1 MSARR
6 LNDGEKKII
15 VGLYRESGET
25 AMSLA
30 EQFGVS
36 NTTISRILKAGIES
50 VEYDRLIQQKRRG
63 VDHTPSL
70 NIAIPA
76 LLESPETLAIP
87 EPVTIPEPEPV
98 PTLTKE
104 LDSSGRRLRR
114 RRTTLEPILEQ
125 IVESDSGETNSV
137 ETNAKITDPI
147 EVPTIEPIAREITT
161 EKQSAEKQSIVSVV
175 PAFIQNFQKNFQS
188 PDRMN
193 DRFPSL
199 NPIST
204 PSNSK
209 PSAKV
214 ELEASSFE
222 PNIEPGI
229 EPEPLPDRPV
239 RKVIKVGVAKRR
251 PVELEE
257 EEEED
262 DDDVLPPVTEEISAI
277 LDEDFGEDEEAD
289 DDDENDDEDDDDGE
303 IYTDAEAQRDLTAL
317 HIQQFMR
324 VIPLDQALMPR
335 ICYVVVDRSAELV
348 VRPLKD
354 FGDTGQ
360 VPISNEQTMTLPIFD
375 NPRGAKRFANARTE
389 RVIKVPD
396 SQVFHKTS
404 DNLRSKGITY
414 LFIEGQLYSL

>member
-50 VEYDRLIQQKRRG
+50 IEYDRLIQQKRRG
-63 VDHTPSL
+63 VDNTPTL

-76 LLESPETLAIP
+76 LLESPEPLSIP
-87 EPVTIPEPEPV
+87 EPIMIPEPEPIL
-98 PTLTKE
+98 TLTKE

-114 RRTTLEPILEQ
+114 RRATSEPI
-125 IVESDSGETNSV
+125 VEANSI
-137 ETNAKITDPI
+137 EANADVAKPI
-147 EVPTIEPIAREITT
+147 EVPTIEPIDREITT
-161 EKQSAEKQSIVSVV
+161 EKLSTEKQSIVGVV

-204 PSNSK
+204 PISAK

-214 ELEASSFE
+214 ELGSISESD
-222 PNIEPGI
+222 I
-229 EPEPLPDRPV
+229 EPEPLPDRPI

-257 EEEED
+257 EED
-262 DDDVLPPVTEEISAI
+262 DDDDILPPVTEEISAI
-277 LDEDFGEDEEAD
+277 LDEDFDEDEEGD
-289 DDDENDDEDDDDGE
+289 DDDSDEDEDDDGE
-303 IYTDAEAQRDLTAL
+303 IYTDTEAQRDLTAL

-360 VPISNEQTMTLPIFD
+360 VTISSDQTMTLPIFD

-396 SQVFHKTS
+396 SQVFRKTS
-404 DNLRSKGITY
+404 DNLRSKGINY

>member
-63 VDHTPSL
+63 VDSTPTL
-70 NIAIPA
+70 DIAIPA
-76 LLESPETLAIP
+76 LIEPPEALAIP
-87 EPVTIPEPEPV
+87 EILAIPEVLAIPQPESIL
-98 PTLTKE
+98 TLPEE

-114 RRTTLEPILEQ
+114 RRTTSEPI
-125 IVESDSGETNSV
+125 VE
-137 ETNAKITDPI
+137 ADPPI
-147 EVPTIEPIAREITT
+147 IEPITREITA

-175 PAFIQNFQKNFQS
+175 PAFVQNFQKNFQS

-199 NPIST
+199 HPIST
-204 PSNSK
+204 PAIAK
-209 PSAKV
+209 PDANFEAEPDF
-214 ELEASSFE
+214 ELD
-222 PNIEPGI
+222 I
-229 EPEPLPDRPV
+229 EPEPLPDRPI
-239 RKVIKVGVAKRR
+239 RRVIHVGVAKRR

-257 EEEED
+257 EEDED
-262 DDDVLPPVTEEISAI
+262 ILPPVTEEISAI
-277 LDEDFGEDEEAD
+277 LDEDFGEDEDED
-289 DDDENDDEDDDDGE
+289 DDDEDNSDDDDGE

-317 HIQQFMR
+317 HVQQFMR
-324 VIPLDQALMPR
+324 VIPLDKALMPR

-354 FGDTGQ
+354 FGDMGQ
-360 VPISNEQTMTLPIFD
+360 VPISSDQTMTLPIFD

-396 SQVFHKTS
+396 SQVFRKTS

>member
-50 VEYDRLIQQKRRG
+50 AEYERLIQQKRRG
-63 VDHTPSL
+63 VDNTPTL

-76 LLESPETLAIP
+76 LEPPELVIPQPELDVIVEPIIAESVLT
-87 EPVTIPEPEPV
+87 VTE
-98 PTLTKE
+98 E

-114 RRTTLEPILEQ
+114 RRTTADSRIDVIPATNVIESPVLEPIETT
-125 IVESDSGETNSV
+125 VEAPTLR
-137 ETNAKITDPI
+137 
-147 EVPTIEPIAREITT
+147 EVTT
-161 EKQSAEKQSIVSVV
+161 EASPPLFNENIEKQAIVSVV

-199 NPIST
+199 NPIA
-204 PSNSK
+204 K
-209 PSAKV
+209 PSANVAKLSIKV
-214 ELEASSFE
+214 ELEPDFE
-222 PNIEPGI
+222 PDL
-229 EPEPLPDRPV
+229 EPLPDRPV
-239 RKVIKVGVAKRR
+239 RKVIQVGVAKRR
-251 PVELEE
+251 PIELE

-262 DDDVLPPVTEEISAI
+262 DDILPPVTEEISAI
-277 LDEDFGEDEEAD
+277 LDEDFGEEDDRED
-289 DDDENDDEDDDDGE
+289 DDDNEEEDDDGE
-303 IYTDAEAQRDLTAL
+303 IYSDADAQRDLTAL
-317 HIQQFMR
+317 QVQQFMR

-354 FGDTGQ
+354 FGDMGQ
-360 VPISNEQTMTLPIFD
+360 VPISSDQTMTLPIFD

-396 SQVFHKTS
+396 SQVFRKTS

>member
-1 MSARR
+1 VSARR

-63 VDHTPSL
+63 VDNTPSL

-76 LLESPETLAIP
+76 LLESPEALDIP
-87 EPVTIPEPEPV
+87 EPVTIPEPEPEPV
-98 PTLTKE
+98 VTLTKE

-114 RRTTLEPILEQ
+114 RRTTSELISEPI
-125 IVESDSGETNSV
+125 VEANSV
-137 ETNAKITDPI
+137 ETSAETADAKMTEPI
-147 EVPTIEPIAREITT
+147 EVPTIEPITREITT
-161 EKQSAEKQSIVSVV
+161 EKPSAEKQSIVSVV

-204 PSNSK
+204 PASAK
-209 PSAKV
+209 PRAKV
-214 ELEASSFE
+214 ELEPSSFE
-222 PNIEPGI
+222 PDI

-239 RKVIKVGVAKRR
+239 RKVIQVGVAKRR

-257 EEEED
+257 EED
-262 DDDVLPPVTEEISAI
+262 DDDDILPPVTEEISAI
-277 LDEDFGEDEEAD
+277 LDEDFGEDEEGD
-289 DDDENDDEDDDDGE
+289 DDDDGE

-317 HIQQFMR
+317 QIQQFMR

-360 VPISNEQTMTLPIFD
+360 VAISNEQTMTLPIFD

-396 SQVFHKTS
+396 SQVFRKTS

>member
-30 EQFGVS
+30 EKFGVS

-63 VDHTPSL
+63 VDNTPTL

-76 LLESPETLAIP
+76 LLEPTEALAIP
-87 EPVTIPEPEPV
+87 EVLNIPQPEPV
-98 PTLTKE
+98 LPLPEE

-114 RRTTLEPILEQ
+114 RRTTSEPI
-125 IVESDSGETNSV
+125 VEVDTAIIE
-137 ETNAKITDPI
+137 PI
-147 EVPTIEPIAREITT
+147 EVPAIEPITREITT
-161 EKQSAEKQSIVSVV
+161 EKSSAEKQSIVNVV
-175 PAFIQNFQKNFQS
+175 PAFVQNFQKNFQS

-199 NPIST
+199 HPIST
-204 PSNSK
+204 PAIAKSN
-209 PSAKV
+209 ANV
-214 ELEASSFE
+214 EAEPDFE
-222 PNIEPGI
+222 SDI
-229 EPEPLPDRPV
+229 EPEPLPDRPL
-239 RKVIKVGVAKRR
+239 RKVIQVGVAKRKLI
-251 PVELEE
+251 ELEE
-257 EEEED
+257 EEEEED
-262 DDDVLPPVTEEISAI
+262 DILPPVTEEISAI
-277 LDEDFGEDEEAD
+277 LDEDFGEEED
-289 DDDENDDEDDDDGE
+289 DDDDIDDDNSDDDDGE
-303 IYTDAEAQRDLTAL
+303 IYSEAEAQRDLTAL
-317 HIQQFMR
+317 HVQQFMR

-354 FGDTGQ
+354 FGDMGQ
-360 VPISNEQTMTLPIFD
+360 VAVSSDQTMTLPIFD

-396 SQVFHKTS
+396 SQVFRKTS

>member
-15 VGLYRESGET
+15 VGMYRESGET

-63 VDHTPSL
+63 VDNTPTL

-98 PTLTKE
+98 LTLTKE

-114 RRTTLEPILEQ
+114 RRTTSEPI
-125 IVESDSGETNSV
+125 V
-137 ETNAKITDPI
+137 ETNTEMADAEMAEPI
-147 EVPTIEPIAREITT
+147 EVPTIEPITREITT
-161 EKQSAEKQSIVSVV
+161 ERPSAEKQSIISVV

-199 NPIST
+199 HPIST
-204 PSNSK
+204 PAIAK
-209 PSAKV
+209 PSPKV
-214 ELEASSFE
+214 ELQPDFE
-222 PNIEPGI
+222 SGI

-239 RKVIKVGVAKRR
+239 RKVIQVGVAKRR

-257 EEEED
+257 D
-262 DDDVLPPVTEEISAI
+262 DDDDDILPPVTEEISAI
-277 LDEDFGEDEEAD
+277 LDEDFGEDDDRED
-289 DDDENDDEDDDDGE
+289 DDDDSDEDDDDDE
-303 IYTDAEAQRDLTAL
+303 IYTDVEAQRDLTAL
-317 HIQQFMR
+317 HVQKFMR

-354 FGDTGQ
+354 FGDMGQ
-360 VPISNEQTMTLPIFD
+360 VPISSDQTMTLPIFD

-389 RVIKVPD
+389 RIIKVPD
-396 SQVFHKTS
+396 SQVFRKTS

>member
-15 VGLYRESGET
+15 VGMYRESGET

-63 VDHTPSL
+63 VDNTPTL

-98 PTLTKE
+98 LTLTKE

-114 RRTTLEPILEQ
+114 RRTTSEPI
-125 IVESDSGETNSV
+125 V
-137 ETNAKITDPI
+137 ETNTEMADAEMAEPI
-147 EVPTIEPIAREITT
+147 EVPTIEPITREITT
-161 EKQSAEKQSIVSVV
+161 ERPSAEKQSIISVV

-199 NPIST
+199 HPIST
-204 PSNSK
+204 PAIAK
-209 PSAKV
+209 PSPKV
-214 ELEASSFE
+214 ELQPDFE
-222 PNIEPGI
+222 SGI

-239 RKVIKVGVAKRR
+239 RKVIQVGVAKRR

-257 EEEED
+257 D
-262 DDDVLPPVTEEISAI
+262 DDDDILPPVTEEISAI
-277 LDEDFGEDEEAD
+277 LDEDFGEDDDRED
-289 DDDENDDEDDDDGE
+289 DDDDSDEDDDDDE
-303 IYTDAEAQRDLTAL
+303 IYTDVEAQRDLTAL
-317 HIQQFMR
+317 HVQKFMR

-354 FGDTGQ
+354 FGDMGQ
-360 VPISNEQTMTLPIFD
+360 VPISSDQTMTLPIFD

-389 RVIKVPD
+389 RIIKVPD
-396 SQVFHKTS
+396 SQVFRKTS

>member
-63 VDHTPSL
+63 VDNTPTL
-70 NIAIPA
+70 DIAIPA
-76 LLESPETLAIP
+76 LIEPPEAPPETPEVLATPQP
-87 EPVTIPEPEPV
+87 EAVITVPE
-98 PTLTKE
+98 E
-104 LDSSGRRLRR
+104 LDASGRRLRR
-114 RRTTLEPILEQ
+114 RRTTSQP
-125 IVESDSGETNSV
+125 IVESDTQSS
-137 ETNAKITDPI
+137 
-147 EVPTIEPIAREITT
+147 EPITREIST
-161 EKQSAEKQSIVSVV
+161 EKPSAEKQSIVSVV
-175 PAFIQNFQKNFQS
+175 PAFVQNFQKNFQS

-199 NPIST
+199 HPIST
-204 PSNSK
+204 PAIAKSN
-209 PSAKV
+209 ANV
-214 ELEASSFE
+214 EAEPDFE
-222 PNIEPGI
+222 PDI
-229 EPEPLPDRPV
+229 EPEPLPERPI
-239 RKVIKVGVAKRR
+239 RKVIQVGVAKRR

-257 EEEED
+257 EEEEEEEED
-262 DDDVLPPVTEEISAI
+262 DILPPVTEEISAI
-277 LDEDFGEDEEAD
+277 LDEDFGEDEEE
-289 DDDENDDEDDDDGE
+289 DDEDDNGEEDDDDDGE
-303 IYTDAEAQRDLTAL
+303 IYPDAETQRDLTAL
-317 HIQQFMR
+317 HVQQFMR

-354 FGDTGQ
+354 FGDMGQ
-360 VPISNEQTMTLPIFD
+360 VPISSDQTMTLPIFD

-396 SQVFHKTS
+396 SQVFRKTS

>member
-1 MSARR
+1 VSARR

-63 VDHTPSL
+63 VDHTPTL
-70 NIAIPA
+70 DIAIPA
-76 LLESPETLAIP
+76 LIEPPEALAIP
-87 EPVTIPEPEPV
+87 EVLTIPQPEPV
-98 PTLTKE
+98 LPLPEE

-114 RRTTLEPILEQ
+114 RRTTSQP
-125 IVESDSGETNSV
+125 IVESDT
-137 ETNAKITDPI
+137 PI
-147 EVPTIEPIAREITT
+147 SEPITREITT
-161 EKQSAEKQSIVSVV
+161 EKLSAEKQSIVSVV
-175 PAFIQNFQKNFQS
+175 PAFVQNFQKNFQS

-199 NPIST
+199 HPIST
-204 PSNSK
+204 PAIAKSN
-209 PSAKV
+209 ANV
-214 ELEASSFE
+214 EAEPDFE
-222 PNIEPGI
+222 PDI
-229 EPEPLPDRPV
+229 EPEPLPDRPI
-239 RKVIKVGVAKRR
+239 RKVIQVGVAKRR

-257 EEEED
+257 EEEEEED
-262 DDDVLPPVTEEISAI
+262 DDDILPPVTEEISAI
-277 LDEDFGEDEEAD
+277 LDEDFGEDED
-289 DDDENDDEDDDDGE
+289 DDDEDDNSEEDDDDGE
-303 IYTDAEAQRDLTAL
+303 IYPDAEAQRDLTAL
-317 HIQQFMR
+317 HVQQFMR

-354 FGDTGQ
+354 FGDMGQ
-360 VPISNEQTMTLPIFD
+360 IPISSDQTMTLPIFD

-396 SQVFHKTS
+396 SQVFRKTS

-414 LFIEGQLYSL
+414 LFVEGQLYSL

>member
-1 MSARR
+1 M
-6 LNDGEKKII
+6 
-15 VGLYRESGET
+15 YRESGET

-63 VDHTPSL
+63 VDNTPTL

-98 PTLTKE
+98 LTLTKE

-114 RRTTLEPILEQ
+114 RRTTSEPI
-125 IVESDSGETNSV
+125 V
-137 ETNAKITDPI
+137 ETNTEMADAEMAEPI
-147 EVPTIEPIAREITT
+147 EVPTIEPITREITT
-161 EKQSAEKQSIVSVV
+161 ERPSAEKQSIISVV

-199 NPIST
+199 HPIST
-204 PSNSK
+204 PAIAK
-209 PSAKV
+209 PSPKV
-214 ELEASSFE
+214 ELQPDFE
-222 PNIEPGI
+222 SGI

-239 RKVIKVGVAKRR
+239 RKVIQVGVAKRR

-257 EEEED
+257 ED
-262 DDDVLPPVTEEISAI
+262 DDDDDDDILPPVTEEISAI
-277 LDEDFGEDEEAD
+277 LDEDFGEDDDRED
-289 DDDENDDEDDDDGE
+289 DDDDSDEDDDDDE
-303 IYTDAEAQRDLTAL
+303 IYTDVEAQRDLTAL
-317 HIQQFMR
+317 HVQKFMR

-354 FGDTGQ
+354 FGDMGQ
-360 VPISNEQTMTLPIFD
+360 VPISSDQTMTLPIFD

-389 RVIKVPD
+389 RIIKVPD
-396 SQVFHKTS
+396 SQVFRKTS

>member
-63 VDHTPSL
+63 VDNTL
-70 NIAIPA
+70 TLDIVIPA
-76 LLESPETLAIP
+76 LLEPLGVLAIP
-87 EPVTIPEPEPV
+87 EVLAIPQPEPV
-98 PTLTKE
+98 LTLSEE

-114 RRTTLEPILEQ
+114 RRTTSEPI
-125 IVESDSGETNSV
+125 VEADTGII
-137 ETNAKITDPI
+137 KPI
-147 EVPTIEPIAREITT
+147 EVPTIEPITRKITT
-161 EKQSAEKQSIVSVV
+161 EKPPAEKQSIVSVV
-175 PAFIQNFQKNFQS
+175 PAFVQNFQRNFQS

-204 PSNSK
+204 PAIAK
-209 PSAKV
+209 PSAKSNANV
-214 ELEASSFE
+214 EAESDFN
-222 PNIEPGI
+222 PDIES
-229 EPEPLPDRPV
+229 EPLPDRPV
-239 RKVIKVGVAKRR
+239 RKVIQVGVSKRR

-262 DDDVLPPVTEEISAI
+262 DILPPVTEEISAI
-277 LDEDFGEDEEAD
+277 LDEDFGEDED
-289 DDDENDDEDDDDGE
+289 DDDDDSDDDDDDDGE
-303 IYTDAEAQRDLTAL
+303 IYNDAEAQRDLTAL
-317 HIQQFMR
+317 HVQQFMR

-354 FGDTGQ
+354 FGDMGQ
-360 VPISNEQTMTLPIFD
+360 VPISSDQTMTLPIFD

-396 SQVFHKTS
+396 SQVFRKTS

>member
-1 MSARR
+1 VSARR

-63 VDHTPSL
+63 VDNTPTL
-70 NIAIPA
+70 DIAIPA
-76 LLESPETLAIP
+76 LLEPPEILAIP
-87 EPVTIPEPEPV
+87 EVLAILQPEPV
-98 PTLTKE
+98 STRPEE

-114 RRTTLEPILEQ
+114 RRTTAEPL
-125 IVESDSGETNSV
+125 V
-137 ETNAKITDPI
+137 NANAEMAKPIEVPI
-147 EVPTIEPIAREITT
+147 EVPTVEPITREITT
-161 EKQSAEKQSIVSVV
+161 EKSSAEKQSIVSVV
-175 PAFIQNFQKNFQS
+175 PAFVQNFQKNFQS

-199 NPIST
+199 HPIST
-204 PSNSK
+204 PAIAKS
-209 PSAKV
+209 SAKV
-214 ELEASSFE
+214 ELESDFE
-222 PNIEPGI
+222 PDF

-239 RKVIKVGVAKRR
+239 RRVIQVGVAKRK
-251 PVELEE
+251 PIELEE
-257 EEEED
+257 EDDED
-262 DDDVLPPVTEEISAI
+262 ILPPVTEEISAI
-277 LDEDFGEDEEAD
+277 LDEDFGEDED
-289 DDDENDDEDDDDGE
+289 HDDEEDEDDDDDDGE
-303 IYTDAEAQRDLTAL
+303 IYSDADAQRDLTAL
-317 HIQQFMR
+317 HVQQFMR

-354 FGDTGQ
+354 FGDMGQ
-360 VPISNEQTMTLPIFD
+360 VPISSDQTMTLPIFD

-396 SQVFHKTS
+396 SQVFRKTS
-404 DNLRSKGITY
+404 ENLRSKGITY
-414 LFIEGQLYSL
+414 LFVEGHLYSL

>member
-50 VEYDRLIQQKRRG
+50 VEYERLIQQKRRG
-63 VDHTPSL
+63 VDNTPSL
-70 NIAIPA
+70 DIAIPA
-76 LLESPETLAIP
+76 LELP
-87 EPVTIPEPEPV
+87 EPVIPQPELAIVAEPTIAEPV
-98 PTLTKE
+98 STVAEE

-114 RRTTLEPILEQ
+114 RRTTAEPRIESISTTNAIAVPILEPIAVIIEAPIIRETTIGTQ
-125 IVESDSGETNSV
+125 SPSD
-137 ETNAKITDPI
+137 
-147 EVPTIEPIAREITT
+147 
-161 EKQSAEKQSIVSVV
+161 EKQSIVSVV

-199 NPIST
+199 NPIA
-204 PSNSK
+204 K
-209 PSAKV
+209 PSASVVKPVAKV
-214 ELEASSFE
+214 EPEPDFE
-222 PNIEPGI
+222 PDL
-229 EPEPLPDRPV
+229 EPEPLPDRPL
-239 RKVIKVGVAKRR
+239 RKVIQVGVAKRR
-251 PVELEE
+251 PIEL
-257 EEEED
+257 ED
-262 DDDVLPPVTEEISAI
+262 DDDDILPPVTEEISAI
-277 LDEDFGEDEEAD
+277 LDEDFGEDDDRED
-289 DDDENDDEDDDDGE
+289 DDDNEEDDDDGE
-303 IYTDAEAQRDLTAL
+303 IYSDADAQRDLTAL
-317 HIQQFMR
+317 QVQQFMR

-354 FGDTGQ
+354 FGDMGQ
-360 VPISNEQTMTLPIFD
+360 VPISSDQTMTLPIFD

-396 SQVFHKTS
+396 SQVFRKTS

>member
-50 VEYDRLIQQKRRG
+50 IEYDRLIQQKRRG
-63 VDHTPSL
+63 VDNTPTL

-76 LLESPETLAIP
+76 LLESPEPLSIP
-87 EPVTIPEPEPV
+87 EPIMIPEPEPIL
-98 PTLTKE
+98 TLTKE

-114 RRTTLEPILEQ
+114 RRATSEPI
-125 IVESDSGETNSV
+125 VEANSI
-137 ETNAKITDPI
+137 EANADVAKPI
-147 EVPTIEPIAREITT
+147 EVPTIEPIDREITT
-161 EKQSAEKQSIVSVV
+161 EKPSTEKQSIVGVV

-204 PSNSK
+204 PISAK

-214 ELEASSFE
+214 ELGSISESD
-222 PNIEPGI
+222 I
-229 EPEPLPDRPV
+229 EPEPLPDRPI
-239 RKVIKVGVAKRR
+239 RKVIKVGIAKHR

-257 EEEED
+257 EED
-262 DDDVLPPVTEEISAI
+262 DDDDILPPVTEEISAI
-277 LDEDFGEDEEAD
+277 LDEDFDEDEEGD
-289 DDDENDDEDDDDGE
+289 DDDSDEDEDDDGE
-303 IYTDAEAQRDLTAL
+303 IYTDTEAQRDLTAL

-360 VPISNEQTMTLPIFD
+360 VAISSDQTMTLPIFD

-396 SQVFHKTS
+396 SQVFRKTS
-404 DNLRSKGITY
+404 DNLRSKGINY

>member
-50 VEYDRLIQQKRRG
+50 IEYDRLIQQKRRG
-63 VDHTPSL
+63 VDNTPTL

-76 LLESPETLAIP
+76 LLEPPEVLAIP
-87 EPVTIPEPEPV
+87 EVLTIPQPEPV
-98 PTLTKE
+98 LPLPEE
-104 LDSSGRRLRR
+104 LDSSGRRRR
-114 RRTTLEPILEQ
+114 RRTTSEPI
-125 IVESDSGETNSV
+125 VEVDTAIIE
-137 ETNAKITDPI
+137 PI
-147 EVPTIEPIAREITT
+147 EVPAIEPITREITS
-161 EKQSAEKQSIVSVV
+161 EKSSAEKQSIVSVV
-175 PAFIQNFQKNFQS
+175 PAFVQNFQKNFQS

-199 NPIST
+199 HPIST
-204 PSNSK
+204 PAIAKSN
-209 PSAKV
+209 ANV
-214 ELEASSFE
+214 EAEPDFE
-222 PNIEPGI
+222 PDI
-229 EPEPLPDRPV
+229 EPEPLPDRPT
-239 RKVIKVGVAKRR
+239 RKVIQVGVAKRR

-257 EEEED
+257 ED
-262 DDDVLPPVTEEISAI
+262 DDDDDILPPVTEEISAI
-277 LDEDFGEDEEAD
+277 LDEDFGEDEENE
-289 DDDENDDEDDDDGE
+289 DDEEDDNSEEDDDDDGE
-303 IYTDAEAQRDLTAL
+303 IYPDAETQRDLTAL
-317 HIQQFMR
+317 HVQQFMR

-354 FGDTGQ
+354 FGDMGQ
-360 VPISNEQTMTLPIFD
+360 VPISSDQTMTLPIFD

-396 SQVFHKTS
+396 SQVFRKTS

>member
-1 MSARR
+1 M
-6 LNDGEKKII
+6 
-15 VGLYRESGET
+15 GLYRESGET

-63 VDHTPSL
+63 VDNTPTL
-70 NIAIPA
+70 NITIPA
-76 LLESPETLAIP
+76 LLELPEALAIP
-87 EPVTIPEPEPV
+87 EPVTIPDPEPV
-98 PTLTKE
+98 SPTNE

-114 RRTTLEPILEQ
+114 RRRTTSEPI
-125 IVESDSGETNSV
+125 VEANLIEI
-137 ETNAKITDPI
+137 NAEMTEPI

-161 EKQSAEKQSIVSVV
+161 EKASTEKQSIVSVV
-175 PAFIQNFQKNFQS
+175 PAFVQNFQKNFQS

-204 PSNSK
+204 PANAE
-209 PSAKV
+209 PNAKV
-214 ELEASSFE
+214 ELESSLE
-222 PNIEPGI
+222 ADL
-229 EPEPLPDRPV
+229 EPESLPERPV
-239 RKVIKVGVAKRR
+239 RKVIQVGVPKRR
-251 PVELEE
+251 PVEL
-257 EEEED
+257 D
-262 DDDVLPPVTEEISAI
+262 DDDDDDDDILPPVTEEISAI
-277 LDEDFGEDEEAD
+277 LDEDFSEDEEGD
-289 DDDENDDEDDDDGE
+289 DDDDSDEDDDDGE
-303 IYTDAEAQRDLTAL
+303 TYTDAEAQRDLTAL

-360 VPISNEQTMTLPIFD
+360 VAISSDQTMTLPIFD

>member
-63 VDHTPSL
+63 VDNTPTL
-70 NIAIPA
+70 NITIPA
-76 LLESPETLAIP
+76 LLELPEALAIP
-87 EPVTIPEPEPV
+87 EPVTIPDPEPV
-98 PTLTKE
+98 SPLTNE

-114 RRTTLEPILEQ
+114 RRTTSEPI
-125 IVESDSGETNSV
+125 VEANLV
-137 ETNAKITDPI
+137 EINAEIAEPI

-161 EKQSAEKQSIVSVV
+161 EKASTEKQSIVSVV
-175 PAFIQNFQKNFQS
+175 PAFVQNFQKNFQS

-204 PSNSK
+204 PAHAE

-214 ELEASSFE
+214 EPKVELESSLEAD
-222 PNIEPGI
+222 I
-229 EPEPLPDRPV
+229 EPESLPERPV
-239 RKVIKVGVAKRR
+239 RKVIQVGVPKRR
-251 PVELEE
+251 PVEL
-257 EEEED
+257 D
-262 DDDVLPPVTEEISAI
+262 DDDDEDILPPVTEEISAI
-277 LDEDFGEDEEAD
+277 LDEDFSEDEEGD
-289 DDDENDDEDDDDGE
+289 DDDDSDEDDDDGE
-303 IYTDAEAQRDLTAL
+303 TYTDAEAQRDLTAL

-360 VPISNEQTMTLPIFD
+360 VAISSDQTMTLPIFD

>member
-63 VDHTPSL
+63 VDNTPTL
-70 NIAIPA
+70 DIAIPA
-76 LLESPETLAIP
+76 LLELPELVIP
-87 EPVTIPEPEPV
+87 QPELVIVAEPVVEPV
-98 PTLTKE
+98 LIITEE

-114 RRTTLEPILEQ
+114 RRTTAEDRIDIVPTTNAEAPVLEPIA
-125 IVESDSGETNSV
+125 IVH
-137 ETNAKITDPI
+137 PI
-147 EVPTIEPIAREITT
+147 EALTTRAMTIETPPPSN
-161 EKQSAEKQSIVSVV
+161 EKQAIVSVV

-199 NPIST
+199 NPIV
-204 PSNSK
+204 K
-209 PSAKV
+209 PSANAVKPSVKV
-214 ELEASSFE
+214 EPELDFE
-222 PNIEPGI
+222 PEI
-229 EPEPLPDRPV
+229 EPEPIPDRPL
-239 RKVIKVGVAKRR
+239 RKVIQVGVAKRR
-251 PVELEE
+251 PIEL

-262 DDDVLPPVTEEISAI
+262 DDDDILPPVTEEISAI
-277 LDEDFGEDEEAD
+277 LDEDFGEDEDRED
-289 DDDENDDEDDDDGE
+289 DDDNDEEDDDGE
-303 IYTDAEAQRDLTAL
+303 IYSDADAQRDLTAL
-317 HIQQFMR
+317 HVQQFMR

-354 FGDTGQ
+354 FGDMGQ
-360 VPISNEQTMTLPIFD
+360 VPISSDQTMTLPIFD

-396 SQVFHKTS
+396 SQVFRKTS

>member
-63 VDHTPSL
+63 VDNTPPTL
-70 NIAIPA
+70 NITIPA
-76 LLESPETLAIP
+76 LLESPEAVALP
-87 EPVTIPEPEPV
+87 EPVTIPDPEPV
-98 PTLTKE
+98 SPLTNE

-114 RRTTLEPILEQ
+114 RRTTSEPI
-125 IVESDSGETNSV
+125 VEANLIEI
-137 ETNAKITDPI
+137 NAEMTEPI
-147 EVPTIEPIAREITT
+147 EVPTIEPIARKITT
-161 EKQSAEKQSIVSVV
+161 EKVSTEKQSIVSVV
-175 PAFIQNFQKNFQS
+175 PAFVQNFQKNFQS

-204 PSNSK
+204 PANAE
-209 PSAKV
+209 PNAKV
-214 ELEASSFE
+214 ELESSLE
-222 PNIEPGI
+222 ADL
-229 EPEPLPDRPV
+229 EPESLPERPV
-239 RKVIKVGVAKRR
+239 RKVIQVGVAKRR

-257 EEEED
+257 EEED
-262 DDDVLPPVTEEISAI
+262 DDILPPVTEEISAI
-277 LDEDFGEDEEAD
+277 LDEDFGEDEEGD
-289 DDDENDDEDDDDGE
+289 DDDDNDDEDDDDGE
-303 IYTDAEAQRDLTAL
+303 TYTDAEAQRDLTAL

-360 VPISNEQTMTLPIFD
+360 VAISSDQTMTLPIFD

>member
-15 VGLYRESGET
+15 VGMYRESGET

-63 VDHTPSL
+63 VDNTPTL

-98 PTLTKE
+98 LTLTKE

-114 RRTTLEPILEQ
+114 RRTTSEPI
-125 IVESDSGETNSV
+125 V
-137 ETNAKITDPI
+137 ETNTEMADAEMAEPI
-147 EVPTIEPIAREITT
+147 EVPTIEPITREITT
-161 EKQSAEKQSIVSVV
+161 ERPSAEKQSIISVV

-199 NPIST
+199 HPIST
-204 PSNSK
+204 PAIAK
-209 PSAKV
+209 PSPKV
-214 ELEASSFE
+214 ELQPDFE
-222 PNIEPGI
+222 SGI

-239 RKVIKVGVAKRR
+239 RKVIQVGVAKRR

-257 EEEED
+257 ED
-262 DDDVLPPVTEEISAI
+262 DDDDDDDILPPVTEEISAI
-277 LDEDFGEDEEAD
+277 LDEDFGEDDDRED
-289 DDDENDDEDDDDGE
+289 DDDDSDEDDDDDE
-303 IYTDAEAQRDLTAL
+303 IYTDVEAQRDLTAL
-317 HIQQFMR
+317 HVQKFMR

-354 FGDTGQ
+354 FGDMGQ
-360 VPISNEQTMTLPIFD
+360 VPISSDQTMTLPIFD

-389 RVIKVPD
+389 RIIKVPD
-396 SQVFHKTS
+396 SQVFRKTS

>member
-15 VGLYRESGET
+15 VGMYRESGET

-63 VDHTPSL
+63 VDNTPTL

-98 PTLTKE
+98 LTLTKE

-114 RRTTLEPILEQ
+114 RRTTSEPI
-125 IVESDSGETNSV
+125 V
-137 ETNAKITDPI
+137 ETNTEMADAEMAEPI
-147 EVPTIEPIAREITT
+147 EVPTIEPITREITT
-161 EKQSAEKQSIVSVV
+161 ERPSAEKQSIISVV

-199 NPIST
+199 HPIST
-204 PSNSK
+204 PAIAK
-209 PSAKV
+209 PSPKV
-214 ELEASSFE
+214 ELQPDFE
-222 PNIEPGI
+222 SGI

-239 RKVIKVGVAKRR
+239 RKVIQVGVAKRR

-257 EEEED
+257 EED
-262 DDDVLPPVTEEISAI
+262 DDDDILPPVTEEISAI
-277 LDEDFGEDEEAD
+277 LDEDFGEDDDRED
-289 DDDENDDEDDDDGE
+289 DDDDSDEDDDDDE
-303 IYTDAEAQRDLTAL
+303 IYTDVEAQRDLTAL
-317 HIQQFMR
+317 HVQKFMR

-354 FGDTGQ
+354 FGDMGQ
-360 VPISNEQTMTLPIFD
+360 VPISSDQTMTLPIFD

-389 RVIKVPD
+389 RIIKVPD
-396 SQVFHKTS
+396 SQVFRKTS

>member
-63 VDHTPSL
+63 VDNTPTL

-76 LLESPETLAIP
+76 LLEPPEVLAIP
-87 EPVTIPEPEPV
+87 EVLTIPQPEPV
-98 PTLTKE
+98 LPLPEE

-114 RRTTLEPILEQ
+114 RRTTSEPI
-125 IVESDSGETNSV
+125 VEVDTAIIE
-137 ETNAKITDPI
+137 PI
-147 EVPTIEPIAREITT
+147 EVPAIEPITREITT
-161 EKQSAEKQSIVSVV
+161 EKSSAEKQSIVSVV
-175 PAFIQNFQKNFQS
+175 PAFVQNFQKNFQS

-199 NPIST
+199 HPIST
-204 PSNSK
+204 PATAK
-209 PSAKV
+209 PSAKYNAEV
-214 ELEASSFE
+214 EAE
-222 PNIEPGI
+222 PDFKPDL
-229 EPEPLPDRPV
+229 EPEPVPDRPL
-239 RKVIKVGVAKRR
+239 RKVIQVGVAKRKLI
-251 PVELEE
+251 ELE

-262 DDDVLPPVTEEISAI
+262 DDILPPVTEEISAI
-277 LDEDFGEDEEAD
+277 LDEDFGEED
-289 DDDENDDEDDDDGE
+289 DDDDDIDDDNSDDDDGE
-303 IYTDAEAQRDLTAL
+303 IYSDAEAQRDLTAL
-317 HIQQFMR
+317 HVQQFMR

-354 FGDTGQ
+354 FGDMGQ
-360 VPISNEQTMTLPIFD
+360 VAISSDQTMTLPIFD

-396 SQVFHKTS
+396 SQVFRKTS

>member
-63 VDHTPSL
+63 VDNTPSL

-76 LLESPETLAIP
+76 LLESPEPLAIP
-87 EPVTIPEPEPV
+87 ELVTIPEPEPV
-98 PTLTKE
+98 LTLTKE

-114 RRTTLEPILEQ
+114 RRTTSEPISEP
-125 IVESDSGETNSV
+125 IVEANSV
-137 ETNAKITDPI
+137 ETNAEIEPI
-147 EVPTIEPIAREITT
+147 EVPIIEPITREITP
-161 EKQSAEKQSIVSVV
+161 EKPSAEKQSIVSVV
-175 PAFIQNFQKNFQS
+175 PAFVQNFQKNFQS

-204 PSNSK
+204 SASAK

-214 ELEASSFE
+214 ELEPSSFE
-222 PNIEPGI
+222 PDI
-229 EPEPLPDRPV
+229 EPEPEPERPI
-239 RKVIKVGVAKRR
+239 RKVIQVGVAKRR

-257 EEEED
+257 EED
-262 DDDVLPPVTEEISAI
+262 DDILPPVTEEISAI
-277 LDEDFGEDEEAD
+277 LDEDFGEDEEG
-289 DDDENDDEDDDDGE
+289 DDDEDEDSDDEDDDDGE
-303 IYTDAEAQRDLTAL
+303 IYTDAEAQRDIKAL

-360 VPISNEQTMTLPIFD
+360 VAISSDQTMTLPIFD

-396 SQVFHKTS
+396 SQVFRKTS

>member
-1 MSARR
+1 VSARR

-15 VGLYRESGET
+15 VGMYRESGET

-63 VDHTPSL
+63 VDNTPTL

-76 LLESPETLAIP
+76 LLESPEALVGL

-98 PTLTKE
+98 LALTKE

-114 RRTTLEPILEQ
+114 RLTTSEPI
-125 IVESDSGETNSV
+125 VEANSV
-137 ETNAKITDPI
+137 ETNAEMAEPI
-147 EVPTIEPIAREITT
+147 EVPTIEPITREIIT
-161 EKQSAEKQSIVSVV
+161 EKPSAEKQSIVSVV
-175 PAFIQNFQKNFQS
+175 PAFVQNFQKNFQS

-199 NPIST
+199 HPIST
-204 PSNSK
+204 PAIAK
-209 PSAKV
+209 PSPKV
-214 ELEASSFE
+214 ELQPEFDSD
-222 PNIEPGI
+222 I

-239 RKVIKVGVAKRR
+239 RKVIQVGVAKRR
-251 PVELEE
+251 SVELEEE

-262 DDDVLPPVTEEISAI
+262 DDDDDDILPPVTEEISAI
-277 LDEDFGEDEEAD
+277 LDEDFGEDDDRD
-289 DDDENDDEDDDDGE
+289 DDDDDDSDDDEDDD
-303 IYTDAEAQRDLTAL
+303 IYTDVEAQRDLTAL
-317 HIQQFMR
+317 HVQQFMR

-354 FGDTGQ
+354 FGDMGQ
-360 VPISNEQTMTLPIFD
+360 VPISSDQTMTLPIFD

-396 SQVFHKTS
+396 SQVFRKTS

>member
-63 VDHTPSL
+63 VDSTPTL
-70 NIAIPA
+70 DIAIPA
-76 LLESPETLAIP
+76 LIEPPEALAIP
-87 EPVTIPEPEPV
+87 EILAIPEVLAIPQPESIL
-98 PTLTKE
+98 TLPEE

-114 RRTTLEPILEQ
+114 RRTTSEPI
-125 IVESDSGETNSV
+125 VE
-137 ETNAKITDPI
+137 ADPPI
-147 EVPTIEPIAREITT
+147 IEPITREITA

-175 PAFIQNFQKNFQS
+175 PAFVQNFQKNFQS

-199 NPIST
+199 HPIST
-204 PSNSK
+204 PAIAK
-209 PSAKV
+209 PDANV
-214 ELEASSFE
+214 EAEPDFE
-222 PNIEPGI
+222 LDI
-229 EPEPLPDRPV
+229 EPEPLPDRPI
-239 RKVIKVGVAKRR
+239 RRVIHVGVAKRR

-257 EEEED
+257 EEDED
-262 DDDVLPPVTEEISAI
+262 ILPPVTEEISAI
-277 LDEDFGEDEEAD
+277 LDEDFGEDEDED
-289 DDDENDDEDDDDGE
+289 DDDEDNSDDDDGE

-317 HIQQFMR
+317 HVQQFMR
-324 VIPLDQALMPR
+324 VIPLDKALMPR

-354 FGDTGQ
+354 FGDMGQ
-360 VPISNEQTMTLPIFD
+360 VPISSDQTMTLPIFD

-396 SQVFHKTS
+396 SQVFRKTS

>member
-63 VDHTPSL
+63 VDNTPTL
-70 NIAIPA
+70 DIAIPA
-76 LLESPETLAIP
+76 LLELPELVIP
-87 EPVTIPEPEPV
+87 QPELVTIVEPV
-98 PTLTKE
+98 LTVTEE

-114 RRTTLEPILEQ
+114 RRTTAEPTIDVIRTMNAIEAPILEPI
-125 IVESDSGETNSV
+125 VVSV
-137 ETNAKITDPI
+137 EAPRSD
-147 EVPTIEPIAREITT
+147 
-161 EKQSAEKQSIVSVV
+161 EKQSNETQSIVSVV

-199 NPIST
+199 HPIST
-204 PSNSK
+204 PAIAK

-214 ELEASSFE
+214 ELEPDFE
-222 PNIEPGI
+222 PD
-229 EPEPLPDRPV
+229 PEPLPDGLRPTGGHRPV
-239 RKVIKVGVAKRR
+239 RKVIQVGVAKRR
-251 PVELEE
+251 PIEL

-262 DDDVLPPVTEEISAI
+262 DDILPPVTEEISAI
-277 LDEDFGEDEEAD
+277 LDEDFGEDDDRED
-289 DDDENDDEDDDDGE
+289 DDDNDEEDDDDGE
-303 IYTDAEAQRDLTAL
+303 IYSDADAQRDLTAL
-317 HIQQFMR
+317 QVQQFMR

-354 FGDTGQ
+354 FGDMGQ
-360 VPISNEQTMTLPIFD
+360 VPISSDQTMTLPIFD